1 MGDPLVDNKS
11 IYDLEYKFLHLFGYL
26 MKIVGVLF
34 IFGIIQN
41 KPVYLLEFN
50 FVVKIII
57 SLFLIYRFNKYRK
70 EKIQFT
76 DLDRRVAFSA
86 GIYIMAISFA
96 DLLNGYIE
104 EIRAVITPYT
114 QPIIAKIKKSI
125 LHDQEYAI

>member
-114 QPIIAKIKKSI
+114 KPIIAKIKKSI
-125 LHDQEYAI
+125 FHKQEYAI

>member
-104 EIRAVITPYT
+104 EIRAVIIPYT
-114 QPIIAKIKKSI
+114 EPIIAKMKKRI
-125 LHDQEYAI
+125 FHDQEYAI